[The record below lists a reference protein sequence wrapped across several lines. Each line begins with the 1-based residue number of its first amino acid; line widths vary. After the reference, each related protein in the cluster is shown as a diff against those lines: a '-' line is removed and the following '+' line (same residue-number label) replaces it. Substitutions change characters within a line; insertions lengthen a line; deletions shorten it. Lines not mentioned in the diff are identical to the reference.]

1 MWRLDAEEEEN
12 DICVPKIVEKRRNC
26 DCQQLIGNPHCNS
39 QSNNRPNTRC
49 ESDTYCDFQINR
61 QSIADRIPI
70 IEDTG
75 RVKINGM
82 VWISRRIARQCND
95 IPDNCMENK
104 RTHRCN
110 RSTDHRSTCFNCNIL
125 CDRASQCSPLHD
137 TSAFF
142 FDLACRMCKRRT
154 ERQQQHESTEKN
166 AANRKLQCAFS
177 IFKPFIHAA
186 DPVCC

>member
-137 TSAFF
+137 SSSTWLVECASA
-142 FDLACRMCKRRT
+142 AQNGSNNMNPPKKMPPI
-154 ERQQQHESTEKN
+154 ESCN
-166 AANRKLQCAFS
+166 ALSRYSSHSSTLPIQY
-177 IFKPFIHAA
+177 AA
-186 DPVCC
+186 E